1 MKDFFLVIDL
11 TPGSG
16 PGRGQGYRCDRWG
29 TTTLLV
35 RSSRSGLRL
44 ARDGVGSRAAAAA
57 PAVFRH
63 DVESARASHDA
74 RRFRADTRSPRALN
88 PRASVTVTSLADN
101 IGLSPKDSRFAETI
115 AWAIGLLGLA
125 LAVVGVF
132 GAFA

>member
-1 MKDFFLVIDL
+1 M
-11 TPGSG
+11 
-16 PGRGQGYRCDRWG
+16 
-29 TTTLLV
+29 LV

-44 ARDGVGSRAAAAA
+44 ARDGVGLRAAAAA

-88 PRASVTVTSLADN
+88 PRASVTVTSLAD

>member
-1 MKDFFLVIDL
+1 
-11 TPGSG
+11 
-16 PGRGQGYRCDRWG
+16 
-29 TTTLLV
+29 V

-74 RRFRADTRSPRALN
+74 RRSRANTRSPRALN

-101 IGLSPKDSRFAETI
+101 IGLCLKDSRFAVTI

-125 LAVVGVF
+125 LAVVVVF
-132 GAFA
+132 A